1 MDIYSKN
8 KLLIRLV
15 TGLSAINLL
24 VLSFLAWNI
33 LVQKRGI
40 SFTDKKESSNVE
52 VHAILKEALALSDEQ
67 EVAVK
72 NLREDFYSK
81 ERKLSSL
88 IRDKRD
94 SMNLIMF
101 NQNTNDTLLYRLAHE
116 VAANEEQMEWLRID
130 QAKSFKAICTPDQQV
145 KFEGLV
151 KEIKDYFRPD
161 NKKRKR
167 ND

>member
-15 TGLSAINLL
+15 TGLSVINLL

-52 VHAILKEALALSDEQ
+52 VHAILKKALELSDEQ

-72 NLREDFYSK
+72 NLREDFYS
-81 ERKLSSL
+81 RKSSL
-88 IRDKRD
+88 R
-94 SMNLIMF
+94 
-101 NQNTNDTLLYRLAHE
+101 
-116 VAANEEQMEWLRID
+116 
-130 QAKSFKAICTPDQQV
+130 
-145 KFEGLV
+145 
-151 KEIKDYFRPD
+151 
-161 NKKRKR
+161 
-167 ND
+167 

>member
-15 TGLSAINLL
+15 TGLSVINLL

-52 VHAILKEALALSDEQ
+52 VHAILKKALELSDEQ

-81 ERKLSSL
+81 ERCRKRS
-88 IRDKRD
+88 DKRD

-101 NQNTNDTLLYRLAHE
+101 NHNTNDTLLYRLAHE

-130 QAKSFKAICTPDQQV
+130 QAKSFKAICTPDQQE

-151 KEIKDYFRPD
+151 KVIKDYFRPEI
-161 NKKRKR
+161 KKRKR

>member
-15 TGLSAINLL
+15 TGLIVLNLL
-24 VLSFLAWNI
+24 VLSILAWNT

-40 SFTDKKESSNVE
+40 RFTDNKESTNVE
-52 VHAILKEALALSDEQ
+52 VHDILKKALGLSDEQ
-67 EVAVK
+67 AMAVK

-81 ERKLSSL
+81 EKKRASL
-88 IRDKRD
+88 IREKRD

-101 NQNTNDTLLYRLAHE
+101 NQNTDDTLLYRLAHD
-116 VAANEEQMEWLRID
+116 VAANEEQMEWLRIE
-130 QAKSFKAICTPDQQV
+130 QAKSLKSICTPDQQA

-151 KEIKDYFRPD
+151 KEIKDYFRPE
-161 NKKRKR
+161 NNKRK
-167 ND
+167 

>member
-15 TGLSAINLL
+15 TGLLVLNLL
-24 VLSFLAWNI
+24 LLSFLAWNI

-40 SFTDKKESSNVE
+40 WFTDIKESTNVE
-52 VHAILKEALALSDEQ
+52 VHAILREALGLSDEQ
-67 EVAVK
+67 AVEVK

-81 ERKLSSL
+81 ERKRASL
-88 IRDKRD
+88 IREKRD

-101 NQNTNDTLLYRLAHE
+101 NQNTDDTLLYRLAHE
-116 VAANEEQMEWLRID
+116 VAANEEQMEWLRIE
-130 QAKSFKAICTPDQQV
+130 QAKSFKAICSPDQQA

-151 KEIKDYFRPD
+151 KEIKDYFRPE
-161 NKKRKR
+161 NKKRK
-167 ND
+167 